1 MFCLKK
7 ASACKLSVA
16 HKSREK
22 TEKTELF
29 DRRRLGN
36 KETQTNCSASRT
48 CCFISKKIVEVVGQ
62 NPSIKLAVVF
72 LRETIIHIAKG
83 EGLKWGSAEASH
95 SLHCD
100 AHYLFEAILE
110 AWRPRGREYEAETSC
125 HSMEKEA
132 G

>member
-48 CCFISKKIVEVVGQ
+48 CCFISKKGSRGCRTRPLHKIG
-62 NPSIKLAVVF
+62 SRLF
-72 LRETIIHIAKG
+72 TGIHIAKG